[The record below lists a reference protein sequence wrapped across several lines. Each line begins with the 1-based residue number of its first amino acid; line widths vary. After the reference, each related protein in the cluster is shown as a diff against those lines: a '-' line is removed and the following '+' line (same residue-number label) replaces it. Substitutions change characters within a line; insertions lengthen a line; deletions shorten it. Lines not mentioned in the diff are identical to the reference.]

1 MEYQKEMGRYAID
14 CGADMVVGHHPHE
27 PQPIEIYKGKPIL
40 YSLANFVH
48 DLGSFKHRKLM
59 ALLVR
64 CLIRDRKIQRLSFVR
79 ACLMETDPQFSPDP
93 RSHLRL

>member
-1 MEYQKEMGRYAID
+1 
-14 CGADMVVGHHPHE
+14 MVVGHHPHE

-59 ALLVR
+59 ALL
-64 CLIRDRKIQRLSFVR
+64 
-79 ACLMETDPQFSPDP
+79 
-93 RSHLRL
+93 